1 MTLAIQICLGL
12 LIVFLFVVVG
22 WRLSSRRS
30 SLPCPSWLAW
40 LVEFE
45 SPFAKNY
52 NASNIIQHL
61 DLKPVMKVLDAGC
74 GPGRLTI
81 PLAKAIGSQGVV
93 VAIDIQP
100 RMLRRARDKAQAA
113 GLTNIQ
119 FNELA
124 IEEGTLGNDQFDRV
138 LLVTV
143 LGEIPD
149 RESAFREIHR
159 ALKPGGV
166 LSVTEIMFDPH
177 YQSRGAILRL
187 ARSAGLRET
196 AFFGNRFAFT
206 LHLEKQKRE

>member
-1 MTLAIQICLGL
+1 MTLALQICLGL
-12 LIVFLFVVVG
+12 VIVFLLVVVG
-22 WRLSSRRS
+22 WRLISRRT

-40 LVEFE
+40 LVEHE

-52 NASNIIQHL
+52 NASTIIQHL
-61 DLKPVMKVLDAGC
+61 ELRPGMRVLDAGC

-81 PLAKAIGSQGVV
+81 PLAKAIGSQGEV

-100 RMLRRARDKAQAA
+100 RMLRRARGKAEAA
-113 GLTNIQ
+113 GLTNIL
-119 FNELA
+119 FKELA
-124 IEEGTLGNDQFDRV
+124 IEGGSLGNAQFDRI

-149 RESAFREIHR
+149 RESAFQEIHC
-159 ALKPGGV
+159 ALKSGGI

-177 YQSRGAILRL
+177 YQSHGAILRL
-187 ARSAGLRET
+187 AHTAGFREK

-206 LHLEKQKRE
+206 LHLEKRKKD